1 MILYLSDL
9 KYGTSPNTVKYR
21 LLPTEEKWNTNYD
34 DHIKLNNI
42 APGKYVLEIRSSY
55 PLEENE
61 QITRLS
67 INVNRYWAV
76 TGWAI
81 AAYILA
87 IIIISLLTWM
97 YFNRKLQNGKFTKP
111 KK

>member
-1 MILYLSDL
+1 M
-9 KYGTSPNTVKYR
+9 KYR

-34 DHIKLNNI
+34 DHIKLSNI
-42 APGKYVLEIRSSY
+42 TPGKYVLEIRSSY

-67 INVNRYWAV
+67 INVNRYWAA

-81 AAYILA
+81 AAYILT
-87 IIIISLLTWM
+87 IIIISLFTWM
-97 YFNRKLQNGKFTKP
+97 YFNRKLQKRQVYKAKEVKLKENHGK
-111 KK
+111 